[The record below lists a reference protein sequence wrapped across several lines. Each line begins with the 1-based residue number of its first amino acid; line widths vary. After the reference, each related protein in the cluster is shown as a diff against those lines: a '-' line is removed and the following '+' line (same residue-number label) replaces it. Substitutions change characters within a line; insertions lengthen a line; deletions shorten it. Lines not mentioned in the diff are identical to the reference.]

1 MATYAIGDLQGCLD
15 PLEALL
21 EQIRFDPAADQIW
34 FVGDLVNRGP
44 QSLETLRFVRSLG
57 DRAITVL
64 GNHDIH
70 LLGCRFGTR
79 VARGRDT
86 LDPILAAE
94 DRDDLIDWL
103 RRRPLLHHDPD
114 LAWTLV
120 HAGIHPHWTLEQAQQ
135 AARET
140 EVAMR
145 AAEPEPFFTE
155 IFGNQSD
162 HPDHNPTA
170 LDRQRFAINVFTR
183 MRYCH
188 ADGRLDFT
196 EKRRPSDADSA
207 LTPWFSLPDRPM
219 AGERIVFGHWS
230 TLGPAMP
237 RGNAWGVDQGCLWGR
252 QLTALRLEDMQLFSI
267 DCPMARTPRALRAS

>member
-21 EQIRFDPAADQIW
+21 ERIRFDPADDRIW

-44 QSLETLRFVRSLG
+44 QSLEALRFVRDLG

-79 VARGRDT
+79 TVRGRDT
-86 LDPILAAE
+86 LEPILEAE
-94 DRDDLIDWL
+94 DGDELLDWL
-103 RRRPLLHHDPD
+103 QCRPLLHHDAA
-114 LAWTLV
+114 LGWTLV
-120 HAGIHPHWTLEQAQQ
+120 HAGIHPHWTLEQAQE
-135 AARET
+135 AAREA
-140 EVAMR
+140 EAAMR
-145 AAEPEPFFTE
+145 TEPPALFFKG
-155 IFGNQSD
+155 IFGNESD
-162 HPDHNPTA
+162 HPAENRTA

-188 ADGRLDFT
+188 PDGRLDFA
-196 EKRRPSDADSA
+196 EKRPPADVTSD
-207 LTPWFSLPDRPM
+207 LTPWVALPGRPM
-219 AGERIVFGHWS
+219 ADRRIVFGHWS

-237 RGNAWGVDQGCLWGR
+237 RENAWGIDQGCLWGHR
-252 QLTALRLEDMQLFSI
+252 LTALRLEDEALFAV
-267 DCPMARTPRALRAS
+267 DCPTTLAPRKA